1 MCDEFPEIFYWVAH
15 LLKTFLLLS
24 SVLVLALAGA
34 FSFAPLQTFN
44 VLVPKDPGVER
55 VAQDVAYGADQRQR
69 FDVYRPQ
76 QAGSHPL
83 LVFVYGGGWQF
94 GSKEHYEF
102 AARAYAAQGFVV
114 AVPDY
119 RIVPNVVYPAFVED
133 IASAIAA
140 AQREGKRFNADVSR
154 TYLVGHSAGAYN
166 VTQAVM
172 KPGFLEAAGVKPET
186 IKAVATLAGPFD
198 FVPLDVKYTIDA
210 FSHLSG
216 AALDE
221 TQPFNHARAGLPA
234 FLILH
239 GEADETVFLRS
250 PHKLETSLRE
260 AGATVEMKVYAGI
273 SHSRIM
279 LTLSRFF
286 RDSAPV
292 LEDSVA
298 FFRKHP

>member
-1 MCDEFPEIFYWVAH
+1 MCNETPEFVWVAH
-15 LLKTFLLLS
+15 LLKIILS
-24 SVLVLALAGA
+24 LAGVLGLGLAGA
-34 FSFAPLQTFN
+34 FTLAPLQTFN
-44 VLVPKDPGVER
+44 ALVPKDPGLQAAR
-55 VAQDVAYGADQRQR
+55 DLAYGADQRQR
-69 FDVYRPQ
+69 FDVYRPEK
-76 QAGSHPL
+76 AGSHPL

-94 GSKEHYEF
+94 GNKEHYEF

-119 RIVPNVVYPAFVED
+119 RIVPDVVYPAFVED

-140 AQREGKRFNADVSR
+140 AQLEGLKFDADVSR

-166 VTQAVM
+166 ITQAVM

-221 TQPFNHARAGLPA
+221 TQPFNHARAELPA

-239 GEADETVFLRS
+239 GSADETVFLRS
-250 PHKLETSLRE
+250 PHKLEKSLRE
-260 AGATVEMKVYAGI
+260 AGAKVEMKVYPDV

-279 LTLSRFF
+279 LALSRFF
-286 RDSAPV
+286 RSSAPV

>member
-1 MCDEFPEIFYWVAH
+1 MIWVAH

-24 SVLVLALAGA
+24 GVLVMGLAGA
-34 FSFAPLQTFN
+34 FSLAPLQTFN
-44 VLVPKDPGVER
+44 ALVPKDSGQQAAR
-55 VAQDVAYGADQRQR
+55 DLAYGADQRQR
-69 FDVYRPQ
+69 FDVYRPEK
-76 QAGSHPL
+76 AGSHPL
-83 LVFVYGGGWQF
+83 LIFVYGGGWQF
-94 GSKEHYEF
+94 GNKEHYEF

-119 RIVPNVVYPAFVED
+119 RIVPDVVYPAFVED

-140 AQREGKRFNADVSR
+140 SQREGARFDADVSR

-166 VTQAVM
+166 ITQAVM

-234 FLILH
+234 FIILH
-239 GEADETVFLRS
+239 GSADETVFLRS
-250 PHKLETSLRE
+250 PHKLEKSLRE
-260 AGATVEMKVYAGI
+260 AGAKVEMKVYPDV

-279 LTLSRFF
+279 LALSRFF
-286 RDSAPV
+286 RSSAPV